1 MTKRKSRG
9 FTLIELIVTIAI
21 VAIVALL
28 GVPGMNALLRDMSA
42 RADSNTLLSSIT
54 LARSEAIKRGSWIW
68 VSPLNNADWQAG
80 WAVWLDDGDHSFNSS
95 KDTQLRHFDAI
106 ESIIHTAPSRLA
118 IAADGSLAV
127 PTSSTDFSLSP
138 SGCQNDEQRSLHIAV
153 SGRASLSRV
162 TCGS

>member
-54 LARSEAIKRGSWIW
+54 LARSEAIK
-68 VSPLNNADWQAG
+68 
-80 WAVWLDDGDHSFNSS
+80 
-95 KDTQLRHFDAI
+95 LRQPD
-106 ESIIHTAPSRLA
+106 L
-118 IAADGSLAV
+118 G
-127 PTSSTDFSLSP
+127 
-138 SGCQNDEQRSLHIAV
+138 
-153 SGRASLSRV
+153 
-162 TCGS
+162 